1 MQVDDLKGI
10 MVRNIG
16 GFFIYVSDILTNM
29 TNITLPTLVTTGY
42 FCDICTWFT
51 PNAYVVEQKW
61 KKKSFKY
68 TVLSQISLP
77 LAVLFCLKES
87 TSAK

>member
-29 TNITLPTLVTTGY
+29 TNITLPTLVPTGY

-51 PNAYVVEQKW
+51 PNAYVIEQKW
-61 KKKSFKY
+61 KKKFFKY
-68 TVLSQISLP
+68 TVLQ
-77 LAVLFCLKES
+77 
-87 TSAK
+87 

>member
-29 TNITLPTLVTTGY
+29 NKHHPTNFTTGY

-61 KKKSFKY
+61 KKKKKF
-68 TVLSQISLP
+68 
-77 LAVLFCLKES
+77 
-87 TSAK
+87 

>member
-16 GFFIYVSDILTNM
+16 GFFIYISDILTNM
-29 TNITLPTLVTTGY
+29 TNIYLPTLVTTGY

-61 KKKSFKY
+61 KKEKKIVDYFKY
-68 TVLSQISLP
+68 TVLQ
-77 LAVLFCLKES
+77 
-87 TSAK
+87 